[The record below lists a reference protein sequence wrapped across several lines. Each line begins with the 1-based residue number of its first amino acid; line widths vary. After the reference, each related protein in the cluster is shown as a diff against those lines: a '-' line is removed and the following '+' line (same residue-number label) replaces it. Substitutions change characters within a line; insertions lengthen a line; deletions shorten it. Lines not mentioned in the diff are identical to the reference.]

1 MKVRQLLSNNNYTI
15 VLPLTHGNG
24 NSAKKANK

>member
-1 MKVRQLLSNNNYTI
+1 VRQLLSNNNYAI
-15 VLPLTHGNG
+15 VLPLADGNS